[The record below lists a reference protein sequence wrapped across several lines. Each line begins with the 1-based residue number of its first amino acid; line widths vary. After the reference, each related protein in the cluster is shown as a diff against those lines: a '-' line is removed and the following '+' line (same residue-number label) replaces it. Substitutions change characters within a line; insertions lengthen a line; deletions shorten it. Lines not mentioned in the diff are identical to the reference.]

1 MEKKKKFN
9 ALKALTDI
17 LDEKGIDYEIN
28 NVNIKDLELEEDDD
42 KGKEKEALKVL
53 QEKTMQSVSK
63 QIRKVLDS
71 NTSAEDK
78 AHFIMS
84 FIHAT
89 FEPVIDLLGTISDE
103 MEDAKFLFYFE
114 GKVDDREFATTNIPT
129 DLETDADIIKFFGRA
144 LARTLEQADDDE

>member
-1 MEKKKKFN
+1 MKEKKKFN

-28 NVNIKDLELEEDDD
+28 NVNVKDLELEEDGD
-42 KGKEKEALKVL
+42 KEEALKIL

-78 AHFIMS
+78 AHFIMN

>member
-1 MEKKKKFN
+1 MKEKKKFN

-28 NVNIKDLELEEDDD
+28 NVNVKDLEPEEDGD
-42 KGKEKEALKVL
+42 KEEALKVL

-78 AHFIMS
+78 AHLIMN

-114 GKVDDREFATTNIPT
+114 GKIDDREFATTNIPT

>member
-1 MEKKKKFN
+1 MKEKKKFN

-17 LDEKGIDYEIN
+17 LDEKGIDYKIN
-28 NVNIKDLELEEDDD
+28 TVNVKDLELKEEGD
-42 KGKEKEALKVL
+42 KEEALKVL

-78 AHFIMS
+78 AHFIMN